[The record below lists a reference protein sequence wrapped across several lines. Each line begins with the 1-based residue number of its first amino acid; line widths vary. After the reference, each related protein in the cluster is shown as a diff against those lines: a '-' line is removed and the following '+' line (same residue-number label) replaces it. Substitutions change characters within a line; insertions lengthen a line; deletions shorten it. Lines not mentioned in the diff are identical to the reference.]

1 MLNNTL
7 GNNFMNKSRVNE
19 KLMNKR
25 LNPLLASGLLVS
37 VMLMTACAPKDNS
50 QQNNGSEPKDASQ
63 EVIEQLKTKPI
74 KTFPSTPDDA
84 HDIQLFDEYQQK
96 FTENSRALEID
107 LKKRASEGN
116 LTAEID
122 HQLKRDSIES
132 ALNMLK
138 ELDLKTEQGRYIQGL
153 YYQYWE
159 NQAKIYDE
167 KKQSTNGE
175 IKNSS
180 DSEQDMSDIFSVD
193 AQLEHWKSTTAKS

>member
-25 LNPLLASGLLVS
+25 LNPLLASGLLIS
-37 VMLMTACAPKDNS
+37 VVLMTACAPKDNS

-63 EVIEQLKTKPI
+63 EVTEQLKTKPI
-74 KTFPSTPDDA
+74 KTFPNTPDDA

-96 FTENSRALEID
+96 FTENSHALEID

-116 LTAEID
+116 LTDEID

-138 ELDLKTEQGRYIQGL
+138 ALDLKTEQGRYIQGL

-175 IKNSS
+175 VKNSS
-180 DSEQDMSDIFSVD
+180 DSEQDMSDIFSAD